1 MRKSIYSLCLLS
13 ILITS
18 AYGARSNNWCVQ
30 RLEDHTAQDYL
41 WLTQCGLQDS
51 DIPEIISYLDSH
63 QMIRTLYVEKNKLT
77 NEGAALLAN
86 NKYLEKLHIDQNNIG
101 AEGAAALIK
110 HDWGYIDISNNHIG
124 DQGAVGLSK
133 LTALKI
139 LIATNNNIGDEGAVA
154 LAKLPDLKE
163 LNLMDNPVSDKGA
176 IALAKN
182 SSITRLKIGNQVG
195 DAGAE
200 ALAHGNFEYLEI
212 SGPVTHIGA
221 SALANY
227 SKVEILTLIDN
238 KIGDQ
243 GAGALANSKNKR
255 LTSLAIINNNIGDEG
270 AAALAKNQDLQQLAL
285 DHNQIGNQG
294 AFALAA
300 ASGSLYA
307 LSVAYNHIGPS
318 GLNALHK
325 KFDPFLMA
333 EGNDGPI
340 NYLKSNTKTA
350 PDRCPTVEAL
360 QSVSVDHAK
369 HEKDGWVVSNSQN
382 HRYDTKE
389 VWQFGMLLKNNYDH
403 EYFALQAGKE
413 ALKKFSFPIGPYP
426 SSKRENS
433 WVCHYVDEDEAIG
446 QAITPPA
453 EMNFSSFS
461 SRFNK

>member
-1 MRKSIYSLCLLS
+1 MRKSIFSFCLLGM
-13 ILITS
+13 LITS
-18 AYGARSNNWCVQ
+18 ACAAHSNNWCVQ

-41 WLTQCGLQDS
+41 WLTQCGVEDS
-51 DIPEIISYLDSH
+51 DVPEILSYLDTH
-63 QMIRTLYVEKNKLT
+63 QKIRTLYVEKNKLT

-110 HDWGYIDISNNHIG
+110 HGWSYIDISNNPIG

-133 LTALKI
+133 LTTLKI
-139 LIATNNNIGDEGAVA
+139 LIATKSNIGDEGAVA

-182 SSITRLKIGNQVG
+182 SSISGLKIGNQVG

-200 ALAHGNFEYLEI
+200 ALAHGHFEYLEI

-243 GAGALANSKNKR
+243 GASALANSKNKH

-270 AAALAKNQDLQQLAL
+270 AAALAKSQNLQQLAL

-294 AFALAA
+294 AFALT
-300 ASGSLYA
+300 ASSSLYA

-325 KFDPFLMA
+325 RFDPFLMA
-333 EGNDGPI
+333 EGNNGPI
-340 NYLKSNTKTA
+340 NYVKSNTKNA
-350 PDRCPTVEAL
+350 PDHCPTVEAL
-360 QSVSVDHAK
+360 QSVNVDRAK

-413 ALKKFSFPIGPYP
+413 ALKKFSSPIGPYP

-433 WVCHYVDEDEAIG
+433 WVCLYVDEDEAIG
-446 QAITPPA
+446 QAITPP
-453 EMNFSSFS
+453 EKMNFSSFS
-461 SRFNK
+461 SR